1 MKRARQTKRRKN
13 SRTVTEK
20 LIVEGGTHAAA
31 QVALDQP
38 LSQQLG
44 PEAATELH
52 QLLQGQTG
60 SQRLVLLHHGPAGVL
75 QDQQTHIPDR
85 QQLSHLFT
93 TRRSS
98 RPGDGSAGGRKGEIN
113 NSLAELLRFNEDV
126 EVGFLELLCEHAED
140 VGGGGEISQ
149 RVDDQV
155 EEQL

>member
-1 MKRARQTKRRKN
+1 MTPAENTIQHNEESQTDEEEEEQQNGDR
-13 SRTVTEK
+13 EADCG
-20 LIVEGGTHAAA
+20 EGGTHAAA

-75 QDQQTHIPDR
+75 QDQQTHVPDR
-85 QQLSHLFT
+85 QQSSQLFT

-98 RPGDGSAGGRKGEIN
+98 RPGDGSAGGEKRRDK
-113 NSLAELLRFNEDV
+113 
-126 EVGFLELLCEHAED
+126 
-140 VGGGGEISQ
+140 
-149 RVDDQV
+149 
-155 EEQL
+155 QLTC